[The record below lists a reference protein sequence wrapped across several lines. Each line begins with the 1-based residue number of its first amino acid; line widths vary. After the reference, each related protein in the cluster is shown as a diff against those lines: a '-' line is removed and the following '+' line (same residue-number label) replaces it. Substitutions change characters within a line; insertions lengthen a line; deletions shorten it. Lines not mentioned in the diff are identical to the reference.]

1 MKNQVDLHY
10 NTFFILIITAATTL
24 MTTLAV
30 YGCFTEVPSVEITG
44 YDVLYFILAGLCCFG
59 LTVYLLKVYL
69 IPALKHQN
77 AVVINAD
84 VIVDNI
90 KNITIKWEDVKNVR
104 SLTSRNSSYIL
115 IYMNNPQEVISST
128 NNWIKKLIYFY
139 KKLLYGTPV
148 VISTRFISGN
158 NFDILN
164 QFLPFL
170 HKQKQLTTQDL

>member
-1 MKNQVDLHY
+1 M
-10 NTFFILIITAATTL
+10 
-24 MTTLAV
+24 
-30 YGCFTEVPSVEITG
+30 
-44 YDVLYFILAGLCCFG
+44 
-59 LTVYLLKVYL
+59 
-69 IPALKHQN
+69 
-77 AVVINAD
+77 VINAD